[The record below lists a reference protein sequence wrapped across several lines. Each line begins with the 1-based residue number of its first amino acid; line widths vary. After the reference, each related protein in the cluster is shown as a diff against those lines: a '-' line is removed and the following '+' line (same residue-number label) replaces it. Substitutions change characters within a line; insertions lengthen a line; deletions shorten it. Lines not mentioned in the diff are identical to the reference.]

1 MTRQFFLTRAFAGLC
16 ALVCGAA
23 LAQTPA
29 VSTKAS
35 DRERLFAHFQVVDA
49 SRLKA
54 TYLRCARDSSQRL
67 FGFDEAT
74 HCVIAGEV
82 LKARLFGGDFNALL
96 GWWRLHRD
104 DRIEESALSTAPIT
118 VNECAC

>member
-1 MTRQFFLTRAFAGLC
+1 
-16 ALVCGAA
+16 
-23 LAQTPA
+23 
-29 VSTKAS
+29 
-35 DRERLFAHFQVVDA
+35 
-49 SRLKA
+49 
-54 TYLRCARDSSQRL
+54 
-67 FGFDEAT
+67 
-74 HCVIAGEV
+74 VIAGEV